1 MSKHHEPKPEANVKE
16 VATPVK
22 PTAPTVTRGR
32 IVDYTEVPDAVSRTG
47 VAAPAMVIGVNPDGT
62 VTLRVFAMSG
72 EDYRIPN
79 VPQGHAKAGTPGA
92 YGTWSWPE
100 RV

>member
-1 MSKHHEPKPEANVKE
+1 MSKHHEPKAEKE
-16 VATPVK
+16 PAVETPK
-22 PTAPTVTRGR
+22 SHAPAASRGR
-32 IVDYTEVPDAVSRTG
+32 IVDYTEVPDHLTRTG

-79 VPQGHAKAGTPGA
+79 VPQGHAKAGTPEA